1 MGIFQV
7 GLAYGFIA
15 RAMPY
20 VPAVRASL
28 ILMIE
33 AALNPAIAYAIHGEE
48 PHAYTIFRGAL
59 IIGSVAT
66 GIAIGRAR

>member
-1 MGIFQV
+1 
-7 GLAYGFIA
+7 
-15 RAMPY
+15 
-20 VPAVRASL
+20 
-28 ILMIE
+28 MIE